1 MDGRVPRQ
9 APKRRTLPALNAW
22 NDGGTRTRLLDHEIF
37 HRQDGPP
44 DGRPIT
50 LLHGFPTSSHDWAL
64 ILPTLIQIGYLVT
77 TLDLLGFGASA
88 KPIGHDC
95 RIVEQ
100 ASIVEALWQ
109 HLGIDRT
116 TLVSHDYG
124 VSVAQELLHRDAGRI
139 TAAAF
144 LNGGL
149 YPDLHRPN
157 AIQQLVH
164 SHLGAVLQ
172 HLATQRTHRK
182 ALRQIFGREVAEE
195 DLHDMWR
202 ALIINSGKR
211 VQHRLLRYIDERR
224 SNASRWVSALEN
236 YPGPTIFIWGPADQ
250 VSGAH
255 VLPRLRERLPGAN
268 IVVLDDDPATG
279 HYPQIEHPAA
289 VASALSTLF
298 Q

>member
-1 MDGRVPRQ
+1 MDGQVPRQ
-9 APKRRTLPALNAW
+9 APQRRTLPALDEWAA
-22 NDGGTRTRLLDHEIF
+22 GGTHIRLLGHEIF

-44 DGRPIT
+44 DGRPVT
-50 LLHGFPTSSHDWAL
+50 LLHGFPTSSHDWAPV
-64 ILPTLIQIGYLVT
+64 LPTLTKIGYRVT
-77 TLDLLGFGASA
+77 TLDFLGFGSSA
-88 KPIGHDC
+88 KPSGHDY

-116 TLVSHDYG
+116 ALVSHDYG

-149 YPDLHRPN
+149 YPDVNRPT
-157 AIQQLVH
+157 ATQKLMHGRI
-164 SHLGAVLQ
+164 GTVLQ
-172 HLATQRTHRK
+172 HLVTERTYRK
-182 ALRQIFGREVAEE
+182 ALRQIVGREVAEE

-202 ALIINSGKR
+202 ALTTNNGKR
-211 VQHRLLRYIDERR
+211 VQHRLLHYIDERR
-224 SNASRWVSALEN
+224 IHAERWQSALEN
-236 YPGPTIFIWGPADQ
+236 YPGPTKFIWGPADP

-255 VLPRLRERLPGAN
+255 VLARVREKLPGAQF
-268 IVVLDDDPATG
+268 VVLDDEPATG

-289 VASALSTLF
+289 VAAALTSFL

>member
-1 MDGRVPRQ
+1 M
-9 APKRRTLPALNAW
+9 LPALDEW
-22 NDGGTRTRLLDHEIF
+22 HSGGTRFGLLGHEIF
-37 HRQDGPP
+37 FRQDGPS
-44 DGRPIT
+44 DGRPVT
-50 LLHGFPTSSHDWAL
+50 LLHGFPTSSHDWTP
-64 ILPTLIQIGYLVT
+64 ILPTLAQLGCRVT

-88 KPIGHDC
+88 KPIGHDY

-116 TLVSHDYG
+116 AVVAHDYS
-124 VSVAQELLHRDAGRI
+124 VSVTQELLHRDPGRI

-149 YPDLHRPN
+149 YPDLHRPT
-157 AIQQLVH
+157 ATQALMH
-164 SHLGAVLQ
+164 GRLGVVLQ
-172 HLATQRTHRK
+172 YLATERTYRK
-182 ALRQIFGREVAEE
+182 AMRQIFGREVADE

-202 ALIINSGKR
+202 ALTANNGKR
-211 VQHRLLRYIDERR
+211 VQHRLLHYIDERCT
-224 SNASRWVSALEN
+224 NADRWQSALES
-236 YPGPTIFIWGPADQ
+236 YEGPTMFVWGPADP

-255 VLPRLRERLPGAN
+255 VLPRLRERLPKARF
-268 IVVLDDDPATG
+268 VVLDDEPVTG

-289 VASALSTLF
+289 VAAALSSFL

>member
-1 MDGRVPRQ
+1 MDGQVSRPALQRRV
-9 APKRRTLPALNAW
+9 LPALDDWNA
-22 NDGGTRTRLLDHEIF
+22 GGTRIPLCGHEIF

-44 DGRPIT
+44 DGRPVT
-50 LLHGFPTSSHDWAL
+50 LLHGFPTSSHDWAP
-64 ILPTLIQIGYLVT
+64 ILPALIQLGCRVT

-88 KPIGHDC
+88 KPAGHDY

-116 TLVSHDYG
+116 ALVSHDYG
-124 VSVAQELLHRDAGRI
+124 VSVTQELLHRDPARI

-149 YPDLHRPN
+149 YPDLHRPT
-157 AIQQLVH
+157 AIQKLMH
-164 SHLGAVLQ
+164 GRLGSVLQ
-172 HLATQRTHRK
+172 HLATERTYRK
-182 ALRQIFGREVAEE
+182 AMRQIIGREVADE

-202 ALIINSGKR
+202 AMTANEGKR
-211 VQHRLLRYIDERR
+211 VQHRLLYYIDERR
-224 SNASRWVSALEN
+224 TNANRWQSALEN
-236 YPGPTIFIWGPADQ
+236 YQGPTMFIWGPADP

-255 VLPRLRERLPGAN
+255 VLPRLRERLPRAQ
-268 IVVLDDDPATG
+268 IVVLDDEPATG

-289 VASALSTLF
+289 VAAALASFL